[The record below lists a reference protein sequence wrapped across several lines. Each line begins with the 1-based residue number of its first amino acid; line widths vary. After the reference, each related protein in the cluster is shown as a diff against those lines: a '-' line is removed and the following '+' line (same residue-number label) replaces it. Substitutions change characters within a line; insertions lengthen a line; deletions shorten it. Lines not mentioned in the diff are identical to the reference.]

1 MFWLLNSKILSN
13 PLIIWLYHV
22 IPQQKMIDH
31 IFDEI
36 YRSKYYLILSFSL
49 GWNLIVFQ
57 DHLPSL
63 CSKSHPWLAFLST
76 AGDHGQQEPW
86 RSIYIMWLWLQ
97 KNMLIWFRNHAKW
110 WCHLTYRIPLATVL
124 RWFWL
129 QWNSNKPWEAAWDTV
144 QFSIFVHVISTR
156 DRYWNHISYYNKDW
170 PVTWAFK
177 KPGQCCMSNQAP
189 PTRSQLP
196 IPFPSIYE
204 VLVCKFLPFVDLCN
218 VWWPL

>member
-1 MFWLLNSKILSN
+1 MKFDSVPRSPSISLFQKPSLARFPIDCWWSWPTRALKIY
-13 PLIIWLYHV
+13 IYHV
-22 IPQQKMIDH
+22 A
-31 IFDEI
+31 
-36 YRSKYYLILSFSL
+36 
-49 GWNLIVFQ
+49 
-57 DHLPSL
+57 
-63 CSKSHPWLAFLST
+63 LA
-76 AGDHGQQEPW
+76 AK
-86 RSIYIMWLWLQ
+86 

-129 QWNSNKPWEAAWDTV
+129 QWNSNKPWEDAWDTV